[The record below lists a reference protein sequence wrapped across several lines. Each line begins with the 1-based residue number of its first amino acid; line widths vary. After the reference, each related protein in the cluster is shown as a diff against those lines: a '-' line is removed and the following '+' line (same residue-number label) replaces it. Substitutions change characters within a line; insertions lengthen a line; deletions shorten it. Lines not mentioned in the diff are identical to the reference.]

1 MSQVVRADS
10 FPMLCVYEESDLTVP
25 EELQTEVQQMMHR
38 ARIKSSSSETDEADG
53 SQASTADMTVIRH
66 KSLRRVRQGSVHSFG
81 GWIFNITLDKI
92 LTCFRHKLFI
102 SVH

>member
-81 GWIFNITLDKI
+81 GWIL
-92 LTCFRHKLFI
+92 I
-102 SVH
+102 SLWIRY